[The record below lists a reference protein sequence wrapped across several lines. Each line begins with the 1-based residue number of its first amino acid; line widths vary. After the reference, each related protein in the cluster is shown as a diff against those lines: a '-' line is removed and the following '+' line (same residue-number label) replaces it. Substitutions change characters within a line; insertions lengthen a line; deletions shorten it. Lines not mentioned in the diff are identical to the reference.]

1 MSGVQTHSRPAGG
14 VRGLIR
20 CESGVS
26 AVEFGFI
33 GPIFI
38 MLLLAVFDTGFAI
51 YTRAVLQGAVEEGA
65 RTASLENT
73 HWHLIEQRVND
84 QVRAVIPAADP
95 ETDISFEIDPFYY
108 QNYADVVIPEDFTD
122 SNGNDSYDPGE
133 CFVDRNGN
141 QAYDTDVGVQ
151 GRGGAQDVVA
161 IRAQLEFKRAMPL
174 WKFLNQPQVMTLTAS
189 TYLRNQPFSG
199 QASRVGVRICP

>member
-1 MSGVQTHSRPAGG
+1 MR
-14 VRGLIR
+14 RLRR

-26 AVEFGFI
+26 AVEFGFV

-38 MLLLAVFDTGFAI
+38 MLLMAVFDTGFSI

-73 HWHLIEQRVND
+73 QWEVIKQRVNN
-84 QVRAVIPAADP
+84 QVRAVIPAANP

-122 SNGNDSYDPGE
+122 LNANGRWDPNE

-141 QAYDTDVGVQ
+141 RSYDEDVGIQ

-161 IRAQLEFKRAMPL
+161 IRAQLEFRRAMPL
-174 WKFLNQPQVMTLTAS
+174 WNMLGQPQTMTLVAS